1 MLTQNVETIR
11 WIIVVIE
18 MVRFERLGH
27 LDKPSFTNQTM
38 FH

>member
-18 MVRFERLGH
+18 MVRFERIF
-27 LDKPSFTNQTM
+27 LDKFIAQ
-38 FH
+38 F